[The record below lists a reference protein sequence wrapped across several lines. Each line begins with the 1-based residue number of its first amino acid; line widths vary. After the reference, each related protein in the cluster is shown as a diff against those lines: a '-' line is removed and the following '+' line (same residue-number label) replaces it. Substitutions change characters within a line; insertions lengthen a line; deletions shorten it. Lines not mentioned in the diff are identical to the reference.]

1 MKQRGDTEKAGKK
14 GKGDKYHGI
23 YFLCSVAFLYFLLV
37 LSRPENLQKS
47 LKASGN
53 MLIHILPALLLIIL
67 LMGTINYLVR
77 PKTVSRYVGKG
88 SGVKGWLLAI
98 CTGIL
103 SHGPIYAWYPLL
115 RDLRDQGMK
124 SSLIAVFLYNRAIK
138 IPLLPLIIYCFG
150 IPFVAILTGYM
161 IIASIVQGQIVQ
173 MIETRISH

>member
-1 MKQRGDTEKAGKK
+1 M
-14 GKGDKYHGI
+14 
-23 YFLCSVAFLYFLLV
+23 CSVAFLYFLIFLF
-37 LSRPENLQKS
+37 RPENLQKS
-47 LKASGN
+47 PKASGN

-67 LMGTINYLVR
+67 LMETINYLVR

-103 SHGPIYAWYPLL
+103 SHGPIYAWYALL
-115 RDLRDQGMK
+115 RNLRDQGMK

-138 IPLLPLIIYCFG
+138 IPLLPLIIYYFG

-161 IIASIVQGQIVQ
+161 IIASIVQAQIVQ